1 MPDRN
6 WTPVTLGPDFPPPV
20 GPYSPAVRAG
30 DLVFV
35 SGQVPRDPKSG
46 ALLGETIEEQARG
59 TLANLKR
66 VLEAAGAS
74 LEQVVACTVYLVDEN
89 DWGRFN
95 EVYRTVFSAPYP
107 TRTVV
112 GASLRGVMVEVS
124 AIAWVGAR

>member
-6 WTPVTLGPDFPPPV
+6 WKPVTLGSDFPPPV

-35 SGQVPRDPKSG
+35 SGQVPRDPKTG

-74 LEQVVACTVYLVDEN
+74 MEQVVACTVYLVDEN

-95 EVYRTVFSAPYP
+95 EVYKTVFSAPYP

>member
-6 WTPVTLGPDFPPPV
+6 WTPITLGPDFPPPV

-46 ALLGETIEEQARG
+46 ELLGGTIEEQTRG

-66 VLEAAGAS
+66 ALEAAGAS
-74 LEQVVACTVYLVDEN
+74 IEQVVACTVYLADEN

-95 EVYRTVFSAPYP
+95 EVYRSVFSPPYP

-112 GASLRGVMVEVS
+112 GASLRGVLVEVS
-124 AIAWVGAR
+124 AIAYVGGR

>member
-6 WTPVTLGPDFPPPV
+6 WTPITLGPDFPPPA

-35 SGQVPRDPKSG
+35 SGQVPRDPKTG
-46 ALLGETIEEQARG
+46 ALLGETVEDQARA
-59 TLANLKR
+59 TLANLMR
-66 VLEAAGAS
+66 ALDAAGAS
-74 LEQVVACTVYLVDEN
+74 IEHVVACTVYLADEN

-95 EVYRTVFSAPYP
+95 EVYKGVFSRPYP

-112 GASLRGVMVEVS
+112 GASLRGILVEVS
-124 AIAWVGAR
+124 AIAYVGER